1 MPEIARKFRIGKI
14 LTFSINERVF
24 SKLENTFGMITG
36 RNIKG
41 ISSADGWLQ
50 YRL

>member
-1 MPEIARKFRIGKI
+1 MPEITRRVRIGKI
-14 LTFSINERVF
+14 LTFLIDERDF
-24 SKLENTFGMITG
+24 SKLENRFGMITG

-41 ISSADGWLQ
+41 ISFSRWMVG